1 MDYKQIMLNLIEF
14 NRLLQGWIDDFNC
27 GEIYDEN
34 KTPEWNDG
42 AYQSLEDIHNALEG
56 YGLLFTDED
65 ELDLDVLRNSDSYF
79 KED

>member
-14 NRLLQGWIDDFNC
+14 NRLVQGWIDDFNC

-34 KTPEWNDG
+34 KSTDWNDG

-56 YGLLFTDED
+56 YGLLFMDED